1 MYHKYTLSNNLRV
14 VLTPLSQLKSATA
27 IVFVGAG
34 SRYENKN
41 NNGIS
46 HFLEH
51 MAFKGTVKRPNAFE
65 ISSIVDGIGG
75 EFNAFTSKENT
86 GYYIKA
92 SSSHL
97 KLVLDV
103 LADMTQNSKFEV
115 AEIEKERGVIIE
127 EINMYE
133 DSPQRKVSEVYE
145 SLVWGDQPLGW
156 DISGNKEVIRKLKRS
171 EFLDYFGKHYRPN
184 NIVISIAGNLE
195 KQETLEL
202 VRDYFGKMKTE
213 KVPQFLKVKEN
224 QTKPKVDVKY
234 KKTDQ
239 AHLCLG
245 ARTFRFDHPDRFK
258 LGVLNAILGGGMS
271 SRLFIN
277 VRERRGLAYYIH
289 SSIESY
295 QDTGTLVA
303 QAGADLARI
312 EDCVKVILEELAK
325 ISSSKIEENEL
336 NKAKQYIKGRITLE
350 LEDTRNVAWNF
361 GSQELLEKRIRTPEE
376 IFKEVDKVSATDLQ
390 KLSQDLFVNNKLNL
404 AVIGPFKERNK
415 FERIFKL

>member
-1 MYHKYTLSNNLRV
+1 MYQKYTLSNNLRV
-14 VLTPLSQLKSATA
+14 VLTPLAQLKSATV

-41 NNGIS
+41 NNGVS

-92 SSSHL
+92 ASNQL
-97 KLVLDV
+97 NLVLDV
-103 LADMTQNSKFEV
+103 LADMTLNSKFDPS
-115 AEIEKERGVIIE
+115 EIEKERGVIIE

-133 DSPQRKVSEVYE
+133 DTPQRKVSEVYE
-145 SLVWGDQPLGW
+145 SLLWGDQPLGW
-156 DISGNKEVIRKLKRS
+156 DISGNKEVIRKLKRDD
-171 EFLDYFGKHYRPN
+171 FLDYLGKYYTPG

-195 KQETLEL
+195 KQETLKL
-202 VRDYFGKMKTE
+202 VKDYFGKMKPKKTQ
-213 KVPQFLKVKEN
+213 QFLKVKEN
-224 QTKPKVDVKY
+224 QTKPKVNVKY

-245 ARTFRFDHPDRFK
+245 TRTFRFDHPDRFK
-258 LGVLNAILGGGMS
+258 LGILNAILGGGMS

-289 SSIESY
+289 SSIEAY

-303 QAGADLARI
+303 QAGVDLTRI
-312 EDCVKVILEELAK
+312 EDSIKVILEELAK
-325 ISSSKIEENEL
+325 LSQTRVKNAEL
-336 NKAKQYIKGRITLE
+336 NKAKAYIKGRITLE

-361 GSQELLEKRIRTPEE
+361 GGQELLEKRIRTPEE
-376 IFKEVDKVSATDLQ
+376 IFKEIDKVTATDLQ

-404 AVIGPFKERNK
+404 AVIGPFKEESK

>member
-14 VLTPLSQLKSATA
+14 VLTPLSQLKSATV

-51 MAFKGTVKRPNAFE
+51 MAFKGTVKRPSALE

-92 SSSHL
+92 ASSHL

-103 LADMTQNSKFEV
+103 LSDMTQNSKFEV
-115 AEIEKERGVIIE
+115 TEIEKERGVIIE

-133 DSPQRKVSEVYE
+133 DTPQRKVSEVYE
-145 SLVWGDQPLGW
+145 SLLWGDQPLGW
-156 DISGNKEVIRKLKRS
+156 DISGKKEVIRKLKRS
-171 EFLDYFGKHYRPN
+171 EFLDYLSKHYRPN

-195 KQETLEL
+195 EQETLEL
-202 VRDYFGKMKTE
+202 VKDYFGKMKTK

-224 QTKPKVDVKY
+224 QTKPKVNVKY

-289 SSIESY
+289 SSIENY

-303 QAGADLARI
+303 QAGVDLTRI
-312 EDCVKVILEELAK
+312 EDCVKVILEELVK
-325 ISSSKIEENEL
+325 LLNSKIEEDEL

-376 IFKEVDKVSATDLQ
+376 IFKEIDKVTATDLQ

-404 AVIGPFKERNK
+404 AVIGPFKEESK